1 MIDNSLEYDPTED
14 ITNILL
20 TRDSLDEIDNLI
32 LSTRK
37 FKLQLSGEIESKAEE
52 EETESKENLEED
64 DKVKVKELMDK
75 LMSEYTITRE
85 TSVHTQENIR
95 KLTQG
100 ISKLDNAKQNL
111 TQTMSF
117 FQNLKIMTDC
127 YIQCKTLLESG
138 SFQEMVSPYR
148 IMYSLAET
156 TFTTYKSV
164 SEINKLLTAI
174 ARLKA
179 DVFEKIKAKYT
190 GLLRNGTL
198 GANEG
203 DGEDKPNELR
213 DGACELL
220 DSDQSSKSSLID
232 WFIGKLLYEMREIFQ
247 IDDEASSLENL
258 SRRYIY
264 FKKVLNNFH
273 SNLEKYFL
281 PTWDLPIHIASTFI
295 DMTKRDLDML
305 LKREFHDK
313 SPSIDLFMMSLQE
326 TLEFEKYINV
336 RFSKMLNCKSKL
348 STSFEPYLNV
358 WVSHQDKLMDKKML
372 GYMSEGKFP
381 ENTTDSFIVPSSA
394 DIFRNYR
401 TVLSQTLELIQDN
414 KDNKILI
421 ELAAFFTKWLGLYAN
436 KILEPLILPDNIEI
450 EDKEE
455 CAKYTVLVVNT
466 AGYCSSTIEQLE
478 EKLMEFAPDTEQIS
492 GVFIQTKSK
501 YDDLA
506 ARGMNFL
513 LNRIIAVELSFV
525 WREFKNVDW
534 GHVMIEDYSRYMQ
547 TLKNLLRINRN
558 QPEGKDQLMLDFI
571 LKNFNRDIYQWNFLD
586 KVINLVLSE
595 YLSSILK
602 MLQPVPPYASPNTPP
617 KLTPSLVVN
626 IGEQL
631 SLDIDLLKTVLIQLP
646 ETVAGDSDSGSNST
660 SMKRTKKRIES
671 DIDKLLKFTKLLVA
685 PVDVPETYAETYEQ
699 LTGGNDDSTIWSFTL
714 SLKAL
719 PWDINQWKQLWAEY
733 KKALEVRKQE
743 EKNIDHSLLIMDW
756 CPKPMMQ
763 FQTNI
768 CRIQVK
774 EWSEFVRN
782 DLRIHPPARTIQRAT
797 KPVTQKPRPQ
807 PQENKMAGLRDLV
820 SSSGIFDR

>member
-1 MIDNSLEYDPTED
+1 MIDDSLEYDPTED

-37 FKLQLSGEIESKAEE
+37 FKLQLSDEIEEE
-52 EETESKENLEED
+52 GEGELTTEGGSAN
-64 DKVKVKELMDK
+64 VQELMDK
-75 LMSEYTITRE
+75 LMQEYSITRE

-95 KLTQG
+95 RLTQG

-156 TFTTYKSV
+156 TFTSYKSV
-164 SEINKLLTAI
+164 SEINKLLTSI

-190 GLLRNGTL
+190 VLLRNGTL
-198 GANEG
+198 SK
-203 DGEDKPNELR
+203 DEDKSNELR

-232 WFIGKLLYEMREIFQ
+232 WFIGKLLYEMKEIFQ
-247 IDDEASSLENL
+247 IDDEAGSLENL

-264 FKKVLNNFH
+264 FKKVLSNFH
-273 SNLEKYFL
+273 ANLEKYFL
-281 PTWDLPIHIASTFI
+281 PTWELPSHIASTFI
-295 DMTKRDLDML
+295 DMTKRDLDLL
-305 LKREFHDK
+305 LKREFRDK

-326 TLEFEKYINV
+326 TLEFEKYIHV
-336 RFSKMLNCKSKL
+336 RFSKMLSDRPKL

-372 GYMSEGKFP
+372 AYMSEGKFP

-394 DIFRNYR
+394 DMFRNYR
-401 TVLSQTLELIQDN
+401 TILSQTLELIQDTN
-414 KDNKILI
+414 DNKILI
-421 ELAAFFTKWLGLYAN
+421 ELATFFTKWLGLYAN

-455 CAKYTVLVVNT
+455 CVKYTVLVVNT
-466 AGYCSSTIEQLE
+466 AGYCSTTIEQLE
-478 EKLMEFAPDTEQIS
+478 EKLMEFSPDSEQIS
-492 GVFIQTKSK
+492 GVFMQTKSK
-501 YDDLA
+501 YDELA
-506 ARGMNFL
+506 ARGINFL
-513 LNRIIAVELSFV
+513 LNRLIAVEISFV

-547 TLKNLLRINRN
+547 TLRNILRVNRSN
-558 QPEGKDQLMLDFI
+558 SESGDKVMLDYI
-571 LKNFNRDIYQWNFLD
+571 LKSFNRDIYQWNFLD
-586 KVINLVLSE
+586 KVINLILTE
-595 YLSSILK
+595 YLSCILK
-602 MLQPVPPYASPNTPP
+602 MLQPVPPYASANTPP
-617 KLTPSLVVN
+617 KLNPSLVVN

-631 SLDIDLLKTVLIQLP
+631 ALDIDLLKTILQQLP
-646 ETVAGDSDSGSNST
+646 ENIASDSDSSNST
-660 SMKRTKKRIES
+660 SMKRTKKRIEN
-671 DIDKLLKFTKLLVA
+671 DIDKLLKFTKILVA
-685 PVDVPETYAETYEQ
+685 PIDAPETYAETYEQ
-699 LTGGNDDSTIWSFTL
+699 LTGGNDDSTIWAFTL

-719 PWDINQWKQLWAEY
+719 PWDVKQWKKLWGEY
-733 KKALEVRKQE
+733 RKALDTRKQE
-743 EKNIDHSLLIMDW
+743 EKPIDHSLLIMDW
-756 CPKPMMQ
+756 SPKPMIQ

-768 CRIQVK
+768 CRIQDK
-774 EWSEFVRN
+774 EWGDFVRN
-782 DLRIHPPARTIQRAT
+782 ELRIHPPARTIQRST
-797 KPVTQKPRPQ
+797 PKPAAQKARPQ
-807 PQENKMAGLRDLV
+807 PHENKIAGLRELV
-820 SSSGIFDR
+820 SNSGFFDR